1 MLNTAATA
9 SHKLL
14 ITWDESTHPLGHASM
29 DATHAVFVHLV
40 NSLANSDQ
48 TTFMKLFIELQE
60 HTLVHFAAEEVLMTQ
75 SGFPAIA
82 EHISEHRRVLGEMA
96 QLAKRVQKGS
106 LNFAR
111 AYVRERLPEW
121 FALHL
126 ITMDQAL
133 VVHLQKQP

>member
-1 MLNTAATA
+1 MLDTATTA
-9 SHKLL
+9 SHKRL
-14 ITWDESTHPLGHASM
+14 ITWDEKSHPLGHESM
-29 DATHAVFVHLV
+29 DATHEEFVHLA
-40 NSLANSDQ
+40 NALANSDK

-60 HTLVHFAAEEVLMTQ
+60 HTQVHFSAEEVLMTQ

-111 AYVRERLPEW
+111 AYVQERLPEW